1 MSRIIIALVLH
12 AERGEAG
19 LKLHVSAGPGIVQ
32 VGGGQQHLGRGDGVI
47 LEQSLII
54 FYFIGL
60 FNLIILF

>member
-1 MSRIIIALVLH
+1 MIITMVLH

-32 VGGGQQHLGRGDGVI
+32 VGGRQQHLGRGHGVI

-54 FYFIGL
+54 FYFIE
-60 FNLIILF
+60 

>member
-1 MSRIIIALVLH
+1 MLTHIIIPMVLH

-32 VGGGQQHLGRGDGVI
+32 VGGGQQHLGRGHGVI

-54 FYFIGL
+54 FYFIE
-60 FNLIILF
+60 